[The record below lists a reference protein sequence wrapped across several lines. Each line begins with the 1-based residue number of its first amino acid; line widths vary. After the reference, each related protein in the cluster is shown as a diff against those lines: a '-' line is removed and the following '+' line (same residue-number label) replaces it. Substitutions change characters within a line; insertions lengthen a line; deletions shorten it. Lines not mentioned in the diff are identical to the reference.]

1 MTSSSSKDRI
11 PISVGIC
18 VYNEE
23 KNIARLLQSL
33 LAQKT
38 DMVDIR
44 QILII
49 SSGSTDRTN
58 TIVSDFLKSS
68 ANFELLIQKKRE
80 GKASALNLFFE
91 HASYE
96 ILAIVNGDIILKD
109 DTVEKLVSPL
119 HDQAVGMT
127 GGHPVPVNDRNRFI
141 GFTDHLLWNLHH
153 RISLRNPKLGEI
165 IALRNVVQIPNDT
178 AVDEAWIEA
187 IIKSKGLRILYVPE
201 AIVYNRGPETISDF
215 LTQRRRIFAGHLHIK
230 RKTGYKLSTM
240 DSLDILLLT
249 LKSLKFNIRDILYTP
264 GAILLE
270 LMGRALGFYDFYIRR
285 RNPYIW
291 DAIKTT
297 KEVQK

>member
-1 MTSSSSKDRI
+1 MTSESSKNQLPVSI
-11 PISVGIC
+11 GVC

-23 KNIARLLQSL
+23 KNIAQLLNSL

-38 DMVDIR
+38 NVVEIR
-44 QILII
+44 EIIII
-49 SSGSTDRTN
+49 SSGSTDRTDA
-58 TIVSDFLKSS
+58 IVSDFLKSS

-109 DTVEKLVSPL
+109 DTIEKLVSPL
-119 HDQAVGMT
+119 HDQGIGMT
-127 GGHPVPVNDRNRFI
+127 GGHPVPVNDRNRLI

-153 RISLRNPKLGEI
+153 LIALRNPKLGEI
-165 IALRNVVQIPNDT
+165 IALRNVVRIPNDT

-187 IIKSKGLRILYVPE
+187 IIKSKGFRILYVPE

-215 LTQRRRIFAGHLHIK
+215 LKQRRRIFAGHLHIR
-230 RKTGYKLSTM
+230 RKTGYRLSTM
-240 DSLDILLLT
+240 NSLDILLLT

-270 LMGRALGFYDFYIRR
+270 LMGRVLGFYDFYIRK

-291 DAIKTT
+291 DAIRTT
-297 KEVQK
+297 KEIQK